1 MGGPSALSPS
11 AVPRREYGV
20 TLSTVAAGSEDVDN
34 TRERELTEVSPEL
47 VGSTVLNDC
56 WYIAGTVASAYVGL
70 IG

>member
-1 MGGPSALSPS
+1 MSFGCS
-11 AVPRREYGV
+11 V

-56 WYIAGTVASAYVGL
+56 
-70 IG
+70 